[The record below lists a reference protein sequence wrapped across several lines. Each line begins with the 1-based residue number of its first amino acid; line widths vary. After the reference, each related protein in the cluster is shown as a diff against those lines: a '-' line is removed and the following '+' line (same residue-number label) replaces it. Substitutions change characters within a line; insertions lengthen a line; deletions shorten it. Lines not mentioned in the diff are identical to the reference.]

1 MLITIDL
8 IIRKEITAMRDY
20 LQLKIVSNLN

>member
-8 IIRKEITAMRDY
+8 IIRKEITAMSGY
-20 LQLKIVSNLN
+20 LQLKIASKLN